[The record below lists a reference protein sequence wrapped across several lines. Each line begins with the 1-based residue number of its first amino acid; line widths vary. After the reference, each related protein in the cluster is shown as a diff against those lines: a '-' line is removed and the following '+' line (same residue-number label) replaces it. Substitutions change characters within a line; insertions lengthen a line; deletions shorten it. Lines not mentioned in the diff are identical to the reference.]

1 MNIPPTISRR
11 KLRLLLDATLRTDA
25 ELEAFCIDYFPVVK
39 RQFASAMDRTTRL
52 NLLLE
57 TVDPGRLLEALRE
70 HNPQGLTAQISSET
84 VTLGETSHR
93 GVTPPPGDG
102 ALNTVSDRLSALY
115 TERTTLLSL
124 GHDTAAVNDSILQL
138 RRQQR
143 QGPQLQA
150 GDFLGEGQ
158 YRLLA
163 RIGRGGFSTV
173 WLALASNPRQPG
185 ATERVALKVLH
196 SDLAADPTHV
206 ERFYRGAR
214 RMAELQ
220 HPHIV
225 RVIDPPRQEQGFHYF
240 VMPLLEGGDLQ
251 RAISTGKLSTTA
263 AIKAVLQAGEAL
275 TQAHAVGLI
284 HRDVKPEN
292 ILLTLDGSAQLTD
305 FDLVLADDTTGG
317 TRTGALGTFLFAAPE
332 SLEDARCANIRSDVY
347 SLGMTLASVL
357 YRRRLPQQVL
367 TNQVAFFAQLPC
379 NAVLRAV
386 IRRAIAPEPS
396 ARYGS
401 IAELCAAIAASAG
414 SDIGAQAISAPA
426 KEGRLAQRQGSLLL
440 LLGITALVGA
450 TAGYFRSDRRIP
462 ASLSGVPRPL
472 IKEDLPA
479 EDLGTRTFFRPAPV
493 VDAVPPLDRRPLP
506 QRVDAL
512 PASPPSAPPV
522 QRKGEPG
529 NHRQTDRARSVPDSA
544 LTTTVLAPVPPAS
557 PAQPRDDEIVK
568 PQLAK
573 PSKEL
578 HEEDWAVH

>member
-1 MNIPPTISRR
+1 MNSSPTISRR
-11 KLRLLLDATLRTDA
+11 QLRLLLDATLRTDA
-25 ELEAFCIDYFPVVK
+25 ELEAFCIDYFPEVK
-39 RQFASAMDRTTRL
+39 RQFAGAMDRTTRL

-57 TVDPGRLLEALRE
+57 AVDSERLMEALRE
-70 HNPQGLTAQISSET
+70 HTASMLKAQPSEENA
-84 VTLGETSHR
+84 TLRETSYE
-93 GVTPPPGDG
+93 GVIPPPSDV
-102 ALNTVSDRLSALY
+102 ARNTVSDRLSALY
-115 TERTTLLSL
+115 AERTTLLSI
-124 GHDTAAVNDSILQL
+124 GHDPAAVNDTILQL

-143 QGPQLQA
+143 QGPQLQT

-173 WLALASNPRQPG
+173 WLALASNTRQPG

-196 SDLAADPTHV
+196 SDLAADPMHV

-214 RMAELQ
+214 RMADLQ
-220 HPHIV
+220 HPHVV
-225 RVIDPPRQEQGFHYF
+225 RVIDLPREEQGFHFF

-251 RAISTGKLSTTA
+251 RAISIGKLSATA

-292 ILLTLDGSAQLTD
+292 ILLTIEGSAQLTD
-305 FDLVLADDTTGG
+305 FDLVLAGDTTGG

-332 SLEDARCANIRSDVY
+332 ALEDARCADIRSDVY

-367 TNQVAFFAQLPC
+367 TNQAAFFVQLPC
-379 NAVLRAV
+379 SAALRAV

-414 SDIGAQAISAPA
+414 ADVSAQPIAAPP
-426 KEGRLAQRQGSLLL
+426 KRGRLAQRQGTLLL

-450 TAGYFRSDRRIP
+450 TAGYFRSDRHIP
-462 ASLSGVPRPL
+462 AVLLDMPRPVTN
-472 IKEDLPA
+472 EALPA
-479 EDLGTRTFFRPAPV
+479 EDLGTRPFFSRAPV
-493 VDAVPPLDRRPLP
+493 RNAVPSLDRSPPP
-506 QRVDAL
+506 QREAA
-512 PASPPSAPPV
+512 PPTSPTSAPPV
-522 QRKGEPG
+522 ARKGEPV
-529 NHRQTDRARSVPDSA
+529 NHRQTEPGRAVLDSA
-544 LTTTVLAPVPPAS
+544 LTAAAPTPILPATL
-557 PAQPRDDEIVK
+557 AQPRDDESAK
-568 PQLAK
+568 PQPAK
-573 PSKEL
+573 PPKEL